1 MTFKKKVRFLNEYD
15 HKTNLSTK
23 DFKQLLALA
32 GDKEKLIRSMT
43 AAVLSN
49 FVNTDSEKALLKL
62 ACDKS
67 SLVRAESYDSLS
79 FFDSTKVQKFLKKA
93 ILREK
98 DEIAWAY
105 AVIAWAEISAHKKK
119 QKKQYKFL
127 KEIKDLAKSK
137 KSEHCLLSFYY
148 AKYLLQDKKIKKI
161 LNFLNSEDYHIRCSA
176 INLLWN
182 IISTENKGLIAQAL
196 ENLLIEESCASVSD
210 NANKLLSFINT
221 M

>member
-1 MTFKKKVRFLNEYD
+1 MTFKKKVRLLNEYD
-15 HKTNLSTK
+15 HKTNLSAK
-23 DFKQLLALA
+23 DFKRLLALA

-49 FVNTDSEKALLKL
+49 FVNIDSEKVLLKL

-79 FFDSTKVQKFLKKA
+79 SFDSTKVQKFLKKA

-98 DEIAWAY
+98 NEIAWAY

-119 QKKQYKFL
+119 QYEFL
-127 KEIKDLAKSK
+127 KEIKNLAKSK

-148 AKYLLQDKKIKKI
+148 AKYLLQNKKIEKI

-182 IISTENKGLIAQAL
+182 IISTENKDLIAQAL